1 MRIKSITIQGMHKIS
16 DTKTYDM
23 KDFTYLFGKNG
34 AGKSTVMQA
43 IQLAI
48 LGYIPGTDKN
58 KTAILG
64 HANGNGMSVT
74 VTFDNGMS
82 IVRSWVKSGANIT
95 ADARWTNGADPE
107 KIVADTELPI
117 FDFSEFIGLSAN
129 KLKDWFVNFFPT
141 NNYSVDWNTEL
152 SNAVLQLNADSNVIS
167 DMAAHI
173 TEDYGTDINS
183 VRKFNE
189 ECKTVISSK
198 KGELTRVQS
207 TIQSLIHYDD
217 CDPMLN
223 ADTLKADIS
232 AAEIVV
238 DGLKAKLT
246 KYEQYEKAK
255 ATIADVES
263 IINGYADINDNP
275 AYIKVCADIANMQKS
290 ISIVNNT
297 IVCLQDDSAVLRST
311 INANQKII
319 DNQGVCPITQKKCPE
334 IQTMI
339 ESLMADVES
348 DTKTLNSY
356 SEKDKNLHIQL
367 QSFQDGLAAYMREK
381 SNVENAYQKY
391 QAVVGI
397 YDKSFDDVSKDS
409 ILQELNTKNTELATL
424 REKLVQVQ
432 ANAKYEALMNTLTAD
447 KIQIE
452 LDLDMYKA
460 WEKLTGIN
468 GLQTKLMNQPF
479 ADFSTKMTKYIQKF
493 YDRED
498 ISAGFCLV
506 EKANSFS
513 FGLIRDGKY
522 IPYDLLSSGE
532 KCMYML
538 SLILTIN
545 DESKSE
551 FKIVLVDD
559 LLDHLDAENIYNTF
573 ITLYNSTSSQIIV
586 AGVQPYTYENA
597 DDIVLNIGD

>member
-1 MRIKSITIQGMHKIS
+1 MKLKSITIQGMHKIS
-16 DTKTYDM
+16 GVKTYDM

-43 IQLAI
+43 IQLAV

-58 KTAILG
+58 KTAIFG
-64 HANGNGMSVT
+64 HANGNEMSVT
-74 VTFDNGMS
+74 ATFDNGMS
-82 IVRSWVKSGANIT
+82 IIRSWVKSGANIT
-95 ADARWTNGADPE
+95 ADARWTNGADPG

-141 NNYSVDWNTEL
+141 NTYSVDWNTEL

-167 DMAAHI
+167 DIAAHI

-189 ECKTVISSK
+189 ECKTIISSK

-217 CDPMLN
+217 CDPML
-223 ADTLKADIS
+223 DEITLKSNIS

-238 DGLKAKLT
+238 DNLKAKLT

-255 ATIADVES
+255 ATIADVQDIINQADSYENHPTVIQAKQRLSELQQRSDQISES
-263 IINGYADINDNP
+263 IRQNATKLREAESEVKAKTSVVNANGLCPYTKDTCD
-275 AYIKVCADIANMQKS
+275 
-290 ISIVNNT
+290 SIVK
-297 IVCLQDDSAVLRST
+297 VVEQYKQD
-311 INANQKII
+311 
-319 DNQGVCPITQKKCPE
+319 
-334 IQTMI
+334 I
-339 ESLMADVES
+339 ESLNKYISELQANYKQYDNGFKEVEKEVIS
-348 DTKTLNSY
+348 VATTRNNIESAYTKYNSV
-356 SEKDKNLHIQL
+356 KALIDP
-367 QSFQDGLAAYMREK
+367 
-381 SNVENAYQKY
+381 
-391 QAVVGI
+391 
-397 YDKSFDDVSKDS
+397 SFDAISKDS
-409 ILQELNTKNTELATL
+409 ILQELNTKNTELAAL
-424 REKLVQVQ
+424 RDKLVQVQ
-432 ANAKYEALMNTLTAD
+432 ANAKYETLMETLTAD
-447 KIQIE
+447 KIRIE
-452 LDLDMYKA
+452 LDIELYKA
-460 WEKLTGIN
+460 WEKLTSIN

>member
-1 MRIKSITIQGMHKIS
+1 MKLKSITIQGMHKIS
-16 DTKTYDM
+16 GVKTYDM

-43 IQLAI
+43 IQLAV

-58 KTAILG
+58 KTAIFG
-64 HANGNGMSVT
+64 HANSNGMSVT
-74 VTFDNGMS
+74 ATFDNGMS
-82 IVRSWVKSGANIT
+82 IIRSWVKSGTNISSDVT
-95 ADARWTNGADPE
+95 WSGGLDPE
-107 KIVADTELPI
+107 KLVADTELPI

-167 DMAAHI
+167 DIAAHI

-189 ECKTVISSK
+189 ECKTIISNK

-232 AAEIVV
+232 TAEIVV
-238 DGLKAKLT
+238 DELKAKLT
-246 KYEQYEKAK
+246 KYEQYEKAM
-255 ATIADVES
+255 ATIADVEC
-263 IINGYADINDNP
+263 IIKNYTDINDNP
-275 AYIKVCADIANMQKS
+275 KYIEVCKNIANMQKS
-290 ISIVNNT
+290 ISIANNT
-297 IVCLQDDSAVLRST
+297 IARLQDDSAVLRSN

-319 DNQGVCPITQKKCPE
+319 DNQGVCPITQKECSE

-339 ESLMADVES
+339 NSLMADVES

-356 SEKDKNLHIQL
+356 SEKNMAMHIQL
-367 QSFQDGLAAYMREK
+367 QNFQDGLAAYMREK
-381 SNVENAYQKY
+381 ANIEDAYQKH
-391 QAVVGI
+391 QAIIDI
-397 YDKSFDDVSKDS
+397 YDKSFDDISKDS
-409 ILQELNTKNTELATL
+409 ILQELNIKNTELAAL

-432 ANAKYEALMNTLTAD
+432 ANAKYEALMETLTAD
-447 KIQIE
+447 KIRIE

-460 WEKLTGIN
+460 WEKLTSIN

-522 IPYDLLSSGE
+522 LPYDLLSSGE

-551 FKIVLVDD
+551 FKLVLVDD

-597 DDIVLNIGD
+597 DDIVLNIGA

>member
-1 MRIKSITIQGMHKIS
+1 MKLKSITIQGMHKIS
-16 DTKTYDM
+16 GTKTYDM

-34 AGKSTVMQA
+34 SGKSTVMQA
-43 IQLAI
+43 IQLAV

-58 KTAILG
+58 KTAIFG
-64 HANGNGMSVT
+64 HANGNEMSVT
-74 VTFDNGMS
+74 ATFNNGMS
-82 IVRSWVKSGANIT
+82 INRSWVKSGANIT

-107 KIVADTELPI
+107 KILADTELPI

-129 KLKDWFVNFFPT
+129 KLKDWFVNFFPN

-152 SNAVLQLNADSNVIS
+152 SDAVSKLSADSNVIS
-167 DMAAHI
+167 DIATHI

-189 ECKTVISSK
+189 ECKTIISSK

-217 CDPMLN
+217 CDPTLDEN
-223 ADTLKADIS
+223 TLKSDIY

-238 DGLKAKLT
+238 DNLKAKLT

-255 ATIADVES
+255 ATIADVEP
-263 IINGYADINDNP
+263 IINNYTDINDNP
-275 AYIKVCADIANMQKS
+275 KYTKVCTNISNMQKS
-290 ISIVNNT
+290 ISIVNNN
-297 IVCLQDDSAVLRST
+297 IARLQDGSAVLRSN
-311 INANQKII
+311 IHANQKII
-319 DNQGVCPITQKKCPE
+319 DNQGVCPITQKKCSE

-339 ESLMADVES
+339 DSLLADVES

-356 SEKDKNLHIQL
+356 SEQNKTMHIQL
-367 QSFQDGLAAYMREK
+367 QNFQDELAVYMREK
-381 SNVENAYQKY
+381 ANMEGAYQKY

-397 YDKSFDDVSKDS
+397 YDKSFDGISKDS
-409 ILQELNTKNTELATL
+409 ILQELNTKNTELAAL

-432 ANAKYEALMNTLTAD
+432 ANAKYEALMETLTAD
-447 KIQIE
+447 KIRIE
-452 LDLDMYKA
+452 LDLELYKA
-460 WEKLTGIN
+460 WEKLTSIN

-551 FKIVLVDD
+551 FKLVLVDD

-586 AGVQPYTYENA
+586 AGVQPYNYENA
-597 DDIVLNIGD
+597 DDIVVNIGD

>member
-189 ECKTVISSK
+189 ECKAIISSK

-217 CDPMLN
+217 CDPML
-223 ADTLKADIS
+223 DEITLKSNIS

-238 DGLKAKLT
+238 DNLKAKLT

-255 ATIADVES
+255 ATIADVEC
-263 IINGYADINDNP
+263 IIKNYADINDNP
-275 AYIKVCADIANMQKS
+275 KYIEVCSNISNMQKS
-290 ISIVNNT
+290 ISIANNT
-297 IVCLQDDSAVLRST
+297 IARLQDDSAVLRSN

-319 DNQGVCPITQKKCPE
+319 DNQGVCPITQKKCSE

-339 ESLMADVES
+339 DSLLTDVES
-348 DTKTLNSY
+348 DTKTLNAY
-356 SEKDKNLHIQL
+356 SGKNKAMHIQL
-367 QSFQDGLAAYMREK
+367 QNFQDELAAYMREK
-381 SNVENAYQKY
+381 ANIENAYQKY
-391 QAVVGI
+391 QAIIDI
-397 YDKSFDDVSKDS
+397 YDKSFDGISKDS
-409 ILQELNTKNTELATL
+409 ILQELNAKNTELAAL
-424 REKLVQVQ
+424 RERLVQVQ
-432 ANAKYEALMNTLTAD
+432 ANAKYEALMETLTAD
-447 KIQIE
+447 KIRIE
-452 LDLDMYKA
+452 LDIELYKA
-460 WEKLTGIN
+460 WEKLTSIN

-573 ITLYNSTSSQIIV
+573 ITLYNSTSSQIII

>member
-1 MRIKSITIQGMHKIS
+1 MKIDTITIQGMHKI
-16 DTKTYDM
+16 DGVKTYIM
-23 KDFTYLFGKNG
+23 KDFIYLFGKNG

-58 KTAILG
+58 KTAIFS
-64 HANGNGMSVT
+64 HANGNKMEVT
-74 VTFDNGMS
+74 VLFNNGTG
-82 IVRSWVKSGANIT
+82 IIRSWEKSGATINT
-95 ADARWTNGADPE
+95 EVRGVGGLDPE
-107 KIVADTELPI
+107 TFAANVELPI

-141 NNYSVDWNTEL
+141 NAYNVDWNTEL
-152 SNAVLQLNADSNVIS
+152 RNATLSLGIS
-167 DMAAHI
+167 EDKISEVASHI
-173 TEDYGTDINS
+173 ISDYGTDINA

-189 ECKTVISSK
+189 ECKTTISSK
-198 KGELTRVQS
+198 KGELARVQS

-223 ADTLKADIS
+223 ADTIKTDIS
-232 AAEIVV
+232 ATEIVV
-238 DGLKAKLT
+238 DGLKAKLA
-246 KYEQYEKAK
+246 KYEQYERAK
-255 ATIADVES
+255 ATIADVEQ
-263 IINGYADINDNP
+263 IINDYTDINDNP
-275 AYIKVCADIANMQKS
+275 KYIKVCANIANMQKS
-290 ISIVNNT
+290 ISNANNT
-297 IVCLQDDSAVLRST
+297 IVRLQDDSAVLRSN

-319 DNQGVCPITQKKCPE
+319 DNQGVCPITQKKCSE

-339 ESLMADVES
+339 DSLMADVES

-356 SEKDKNLHIQL
+356 SEKNKAMHIQL
-367 QSFQDGLAAYMREK
+367 QNFQDELAAYMREK
-381 SNVENAYQKY
+381 ANVENAYQKY
-391 QAVVGI
+391 QTVAGF
-397 YDKSFDDVSKDS
+397 YDSSFDGVSKDS
-409 ILQELNTKNTELATL
+409 IIKEIEVKSMELATL
-424 REKLVQVQ
+424 RSKLVEVE
-432 ANAKYEALMNTLTAD
+432 ANARYEALTDKLTAE

-452 LDLDMYKA
+452 LDLEMYKA
-460 WEKLTGIN
+460 WEKLTSIN

-493 YDRED
+493 YGRED
-498 ISAGFCLV
+498 VFAGFCLV

-513 FGLIRDGKY
+513 FGLNCEGKY

-551 FKIVLVDD
+551 FKLVLVDD

-597 DDIVLNIGD
+597 DDIVLNIGA

>member
-1 MRIKSITIQGMHKIS
+1 MKIDNVTIQGMHKI
-16 DTKTYDM
+16 DGCKTYLL
-23 KDFTYLFGKNG
+23 KDLIYLFGKNG

-43 IQLAI
+43 IQLAV
-48 LGYIPGTDKN
+48 LGYIPGTDKT
-58 KTAILG
+58 KTAIFN
-64 HANGNGMSVT
+64 HANGNKMEVT
-74 VTFDNGMS
+74 VIFDNGTG
-82 IVRSWVKSGANIT
+82 IIRSWEKSGSTINASVESI
-95 ADARWTNGADPE
+95 GGL
-107 KIVADTELPI
+107 DTELLMDDVGLPI

-152 SNAVLQLNADSNVIS
+152 SNAALQLNADSNVIS
-167 DMAAHI
+167 DIAAHI

-189 ECKTVISSK
+189 ECKTIISSK
-198 KGELTRVQS
+198 KGELARVQS

-217 CDPMLN
+217 CDPTLN
-223 ADTLKADIS
+223 ADTIKADIS
-232 AAEIVV
+232 TAEIVV
-238 DGLKAKLT
+238 DELKAKLT

-255 ATIADVES
+255 ATIADVQDIINQADSYENHPTVIQAKQRLSELQQRSDQITESSRQNNSKLRELESDVKAKTSVVNANGLCPYTKDTCDS
-263 IINGYADINDNP
+263 IIQVIEQYKQDIESLN
-275 AYIKVCADIANMQKS
+275 KS
-290 ISIVNNT
+290 ISELQANFKRYDNEFKEVENEVISVATTGNN
-297 IVCLQDDSAVLRST
+297 
-311 INANQKII
+311 
-319 DNQGVCPITQKKCPE
+319 
-334 IQTMI
+334 I
-339 ESLMADVES
+339 ESAY
-348 DTKTLNSY
+348 TKYNSV
-356 SEKDKNLHIQL
+356 
-367 QSFQDGLAAYMREK
+367 K
-381 SNVENAYQKY
+381 SL
-391 QAVVGI
+391 I
-397 YDKSFDDVSKDS
+397 DPSFDSISKDS
-409 ILQELNTKNTELATL
+409 ILQELNTKNTELASL

-432 ANAKYEALMNTLTAD
+432 ANAKYETLMETLTAD

-452 LDLDMYKA
+452 LDLELYKA
-460 WEKLTGIN
+460 WEKLTSIN

-532 KCMYML
+532 KCMHLL

-551 FKIVLVDD
+551 FKLVLVDD

>member
-82 IVRSWVKSGANIT
+82 IIRSWVKSGANIT
-95 ADARWTNGADPE
+95 ADVTWSGGLDPE
-107 KIVADTELPI
+107 KLVADTELPI

-167 DMAAHI
+167 DIATHI
-173 TEDYGTDINS
+173 TEDYGTNINS

-551 FKIVLVDD
+551 FKLVLVDD

-586 AGVQPYTYENA
+586 AGVQPYNYENA
-597 DDIVLNIGD
+597 DDIVLNIGA

>member
-1 MRIKSITIQGMHKIS
+1 MKLDTITIQGMHKI
-16 DTKTYDM
+16 DGVKTYIM
-23 KDFTYLFGKNG
+23 KDFIYLFGKNG

-58 KTAILG
+58 KTAIFS
-64 HANGNGMSVT
+64 HANGNKMQIEAI
-74 VTFDNGMS
+74 FDNGTG
-82 IVRSWVKSGANIT
+82 IIRSWEKSGANIK
-95 ADARWTNGADPE
+95 ADVQCLGGLDPE
-107 KIVADTELPI
+107 TLITDVELPI

-141 NNYSVDWNTEL
+141 NAYNVDWNTEL
-152 SNAVLQLNADSNVIS
+152 RNVTLSLGIS
-167 DMAAHI
+167 EDKIAEVAAHI
-173 TEDYGTDINS
+173 INDYGTDINA
-183 VRKFNE
+183 VRKFND
-189 ECKTVISSK
+189 ECKTNISSK

-367 QSFQDGLAAYMREK
+367 QSFQDGLATYMREK

-460 WEKLTGIN
+460 WEKLTDIN

-513 FGLIRDGKY
+513 FGFIRDGKY

-551 FKIVLVDD
+551 FKLVLVDD

-586 AGVQPYTYENA
+586 AGVQPYNYENA
-597 DDIVLNIGD
+597 DDIVINIGA